1 MKAMKIL
8 LSFALVLACAPA
20 ASANTVFW
28 DDDFESYADQAGF
41 DAAWPNFSGT
51 QPTWSTDQSTSPTHS
66 ILEPAGSPGRVVSAT
81 TYPDSINGSDAAPLV
96 LEYDIYIN
104 PNDLT
109 SSRRYV
115 EMRQTSGDLN
125 IFAIGLS
132 NLATNPTSNFAFRNQ
147 FAWID
152 LAAPR
157 LPGWNHVEAVIDT
170 QKINITINSEPTESF
185 FRNSVDDYGTIYM
198 GSNFTN
204 NTADPFDGFTYID
217 NMSVERIP
225 EPASLALLGLGG
237 IAMALVARR
246 RR

>member
-1 MKAMKIL
+1 MKAMNIL
-8 LSFALVLACAPA
+8 LSFALLF
-20 ASANTVFW
+20 ASATAVSAGTVFW

-81 TYPDSINGSDAAPLV
+81 TYADNINGSDAAPLV

-115 EMRQTSGDLN
+115 ELRQTAGDLN
-125 IFAIGLS
+125 LFAIGLS
-132 NLATNPTSNFAFRNQ
+132 NLATNPTSDFAFRNH
-147 FAWID
+147 FTWTD

-157 LPGWNHVEAVIDT
+157 LAGWNHVKAVIDST
-170 QKINITINSEPTESF
+170 DINITINNEPTESF
-185 FRNSVDDYGTIYM
+185 ARNNLDDYGTLYM
-198 GSNFTN
+198 GSGFSN
-204 NTADPFDGFTYID
+204 NTVAPFDGFTYID
-217 NMSVERIP
+217 DLSVERIP
-225 EPASLALLGLGG
+225 EPSTLVLLGLAGLG
-237 IAMALVARR
+237 LVARR
-246 RR
+246 RRK